1 MAKVIFKTPDGKS
14 REVKLKQRNTLG
26 RHPGQDIQILD
37 RVVSKAHAVIE
48 CQDNRYYIYDVGS
61 RNGTI
66 LNGQLVTRRTELKMG
81 DEVTLGSTS
90 IHFEHDT
97 PQPQAALPPQAAAS
111 AATMAAPFGGLGV
124 IPGVVPNLG
133 GSPQAAATTPGGQT
147 RFNDR
152 VTIQQDAQTAI
163 RRLKESDTSTTFLPE
178 SQIKDVDALRRDYE
192 KLRVAVELNQ
202 SVGVEFNLDELLS
215 KILNKAFE
223 IFMADRGVILLKQD
237 FKNLT
242 PRVADLA
249 PRIVRSRHA
258 GDNVDNIRISQT
270 ILREVV
276 EEKAAVLSS
285 DAMMDAR
292 FSGAH
297 SIILDGIRSAMS
309 VPLLYGQE
317 VLGAIHLD
325 TQLAA
330 GAFTEKDLQLLVG
343 FARQAAVNVKHQ
355 QLIGEMERTIL
366 ARDKLNRLLSP
377 HLVDQVLSGRLE
389 LTKGGDKRM
398 ATVLFSDI
406 RGFTSA
412 TERSNAESIVAMLN
426 EYFEVMVELIFH
438 YEGTLDKFVGDEIM
452 ALWGAPVAVEMHALN
467 AVYCALD
474 MFEALGRFNEDRLR
488 SGKEPIDI
496 GIGIA
501 TGEMIAGYMGSTR
514 AMDYTV
520 IGDTVNLGARLCSA
534 AGPGEILI
542 NSHTYEQVKD
552 SVEVMTLPPV
562 RVKGK
567 AEPVKLFRVLS
578 RKRPR
583 GSGDEVVNTA
593 ENHSPFRH

>member
-48 CQDNRYYIYDVGS
+48 CQDNHYFIYDVGS

-90 IHFEHDT
+90 IHFEPDA
-97 PQPQAALPPQAAAS
+97 PAAPPPVPAAAVAQAPTMMGGGVIQGMSPQLGANS
-111 AATMAAPFGGLGV
+111 AGAAPPSG
-124 IPGVVPNLG
+124 
-133 GSPQAAATTPGGQT
+133 
-147 RFNDR
+147 RYNDR

-163 RRLKESDTSTTFLPE
+163 RRLKEAETSSTFLPE
-178 SQIKDVDALRRDYE
+178 AKIKDVDALRRDYE
-192 KLRVAVELNQ
+192 KLRIAVELNQ
-202 SVGVEFNLDELLS
+202 SVGVEFDLDELLS
-215 KILNKAFE
+215 KILDKAFE
-223 IFMADRGVILLKQD
+223 IFMADRGVILLKAD
-237 FKNLT
+237 PKNTT
-242 PRVADLA
+242 PKVSDLL

-297 SIILDGIRSAMS
+297 SIILDGIRSAIS

-330 GAFTEKDLQLLVG
+330 GAFTEKDLQLLMG
-343 FARQAAVNVKHQ
+343 FSRQAAVNVKHQ

-377 HLVDQVLSGRLE
+377 HLVDEVLSGRLE
-389 LTKGGDKRM
+389 LTKGGDKRI

-426 EYFEVMVELIFH
+426 EYFEVMVELIFQ

-452 ALWGAPVAVEMHALN
+452 ALWGAPVAHESHAIN
-467 AVYCALD
+467 AILCALD
-474 MFEALGRFNEDRLR
+474 MFEALGRLNEERLR
-488 SGKEPIDI
+488 AGKEPIDI

-501 TGEMIAGYMGSTR
+501 TGEMIAGYMGSTK

-542 NSHTYEQVKD
+542 NSHAYDLVKD
-552 SVEVMTLPPV
+552 DVEVATLPPV

-567 AEPVKLFRVLS
+567 AEPVKLYRVMS
-578 RKRPR
+578 RKRARP
-583 GSGDEVVNTA
+583 DAVVNTA
-593 ENHSPFRH
+593 ENHSPFR